1 MTIMLTLFLDDSSHN
16 ARGEVPLILSTY
28 SQICLLV
35 HIQRDRDTERDT
47 YTERERE
54 RVENKCA

>member
-1 MTIMLTLFLDDSSHN
+1 MIVPTMLG
-16 ARGEVPLILSTY
+16 GEVPLILSTY

-54 RVENKCA
+54 RVENKCAYMLTICDS

>member
-1 MTIMLTLFLDDSSHN
+1 MIVPTVLG
-16 ARGEVPLILSTY
+16 GEVPLILSTY